1 MASTPRSMSPTKR
14 KPTAKPA
21 HRTRRRIDVDPI
33 GRKENRK
40 DKQRGYE
47 KGYRKRQKDK
57 RADDEVEWMQLE
69 AQVRTLLAKRT
80 AAVVIGPQDELAAPS
95 STVSIRQR
103 YLELLQEERAL
114 REAEALD
121 RCMAARDVA
130 LSLWGRAPPE
140 ETCASS
146 STRSR
151 GSGNAS
157 RLSFRGKLVWMHV
170 PALVGMSLVSGVR
183 ESCVDLN
190 ELQVLVH
197 QNFELSSCCQH
208 TPLVTLSN

>member
-1 MASTPRSMSPTKR
+1 MEWEAPIPVWIESISIDVDDEDMAAAEFMTSIPVR

-80 AAVVIGPQDELAAPS
+80 AA
-95 STVSIRQR
+95 R

-130 LSLWGRAPPE
+130 LSLWG
-140 ETCASS
+140 TCA
-146 STRSR
+146 TRR
-151 GSGNAS
+151 N
-157 RLSFRGKLVWMHV
+157 
-170 PALVGMSLVSGVR
+170 VR
-183 ESCVDLN
+183 EQLN
-190 ELQVLVH
+190 ALPGLRECLT
-197 QNFELSSCCQH
+197 FEFSW
-208 TPLVTLSN
+208 